1 VLHRLQAANH
11 CFHPRTHLLVLLQQR
26 GTFRHHRI
34 LSLTQCSVFFLQL
47 RDQRDQFIQAA
58 FELLQLLSGAG
69 LSGGRRGV
77 HAADYAAGFEEGQ
90 TTAAES
96 KLRGRLVQDWRTM
109 RLVAGLGANISAML
123 QVTFDEVVRVLEE
136 LESSVPAAE
145 AHGCLVGALCTTPH
159 YPMERWLEEIIPD
172 EDRRVDD
179 DSQQALRLLY
189 ADTLN
194 ALRGEDMDFEV
205 LLPGDEV
212 PLAARAGG
220 LSQWCQG
227 FLYGFGSSGQIHGA
241 ARKQEDLPANVNE
254 ILSDLTHIGRASVE
268 IEGDPENESEE
279 EAYAEVVEYVRV
291 GVQLIHDEL
300 IPAQAQRADVGEA
313 GDPPLDTDD
322 SQDTD
327 PSILH

>member
-1 VLHRLQAANH
+1 
-11 CFHPRTHLLVLLQQR
+11 
-26 GTFRHHRI
+26 
-34 LSLTQCSVFFLQL
+34 
-47 RDQRDQFIQAA
+47 
-58 FELLQLLSGAG
+58 
-69 LSGGRRGV
+69 
-77 HAADYAAGFEEGQ
+77 
-90 TTAAES
+90 
-96 KLRGRLVQDWRTM
+96 M
-109 RLVAGLGANISAML
+109 RLVGGVGANIRAML
-123 QVTFDEVVRVLEE
+123 QVTFAEVVRVLED
-136 LESSVPAAE
+136 LGSSVPAAE

-194 ALRGEDMDFEV
+194 ALRGEDLDFEV
-205 LLPGDEV
+205 LLPGDDV
-212 PLAARAGG
+212 PLATRAGG

-227 FLYGFGSSGQIHGA
+227 FLYGFGSTGRTDDSQGPP
-241 ARKQEDLPANVNE
+241 KQDELPANVNE

-268 IEGDPENESEE
+268 IEGDAENETEE

-300 IPAQAQRADVGEA
+300 IPAQAHRIDVGEA

-327 PSILH
+327 PSTLH

>member
-1 VLHRLQAANH
+1 
-11 CFHPRTHLLVLLQQR
+11 
-26 GTFRHHRI
+26 
-34 LSLTQCSVFFLQL
+34 
-47 RDQRDQFIQAA
+47 
-58 FELLQLLSGAG
+58 
-69 LSGGRRGV
+69 
-77 HAADYAAGFEEGQ
+77 
-90 TTAAES
+90 
-96 KLRGRLVQDWRTM
+96 
-109 RLVAGLGANISAML
+109 ML
-123 QVTFDEVVRVLEE
+123 QVTFAEVVRVLEG
-136 LESSVPAAE
+136 LGSTVPAAE

-172 EDRRVDD
+172 EERRADD

-194 ALRGEDMDFEV
+194 ALRGEEMDLEL

-212 PLAARAGG
+212 PLEVRAGG

-227 FLYGFGSSGQIHGA
+227 FLYGFGSTGPMNNKMGP
-241 ARKQEDLPANVNE
+241 KQEDLPANVNE

-268 IEGDPENESEE
+268 IEGDAENESEE

-300 IPAQAQRADVGEA
+300 SPAQGHRIEMGEA
-313 GDPPLDTDD
+313 GEMPLDTDD

-327 PSILH
+327 PSTFH